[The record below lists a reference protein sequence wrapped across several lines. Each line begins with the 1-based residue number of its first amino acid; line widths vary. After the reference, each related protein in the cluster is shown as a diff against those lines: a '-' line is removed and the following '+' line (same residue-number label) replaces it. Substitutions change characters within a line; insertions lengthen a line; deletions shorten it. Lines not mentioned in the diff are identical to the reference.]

1 MKPELLVTGP
11 IYAPT
16 LAELEKDYTL
26 HRLWTAPDRKAFLR
40 VVADRVRGVVTGGL
54 VGCSRELMDALPRLE
69 IIACFG
75 NPRGTVDLA
84 HARERG
90 IVATNT
96 PDSISAAVADL
107 AVGLMIA
114 VMRRMVASDRYVRTG
129 KWRAGPAPVG
139 RDLGGKTCGIV
150 GLGKIGSHIA
160 KRAEAFGMTVCYHTR
175 QRKDGVP
182 YVHYPDLEA
191 LAAVS
196 DCLILACPLTD
207 ATHGLVSA
215 RILAALG
222 AEGFLVNVA
231 RGPVVDQSALIEA
244 LQTNRIAGAGLDVY
258 WDEPNVPEA
267 LTAMENVV
275 LQPHMG
281 SSIVEV
287 REERGRK
294 LLANLRAHF
303 AGQPVPTPM

>member
-1 MKPELLVTGP
+1 MRPELLVTGP

-16 LAELEKDYTL
+16 LAELEKEYTL
-26 HRLWTAPDRKAFLR
+26 HRLWTAPEREAFLR
-40 VVADRVRGVVTGGL
+40 EVANGVRGVVTGGL
-54 VGCSRELMDALPRLE
+54 FGCSRELMNALPRLE

-114 VMRRMVASDRYVRTG
+114 VMRRIVASDRYVRAG

-139 RDLGGKTCGIV
+139 RDLGRKTCGIV
-150 GLGKIGSHIA
+150 GLGKIGGNIA
-160 KRAEAFGMTVCYHTR
+160 RRAEAFGMTVCYHAR
-175 QRKDGVP
+175 HRKEGAP
-182 YVHYPDLEA
+182 YDYCPDLAEMA
-191 LAAVS
+191 QRS
-196 DCLILACPLTD
+196 DCLILACPLTPE
-207 ATHGLVSA
+207 TRGLVNA
-215 RILAALG
+215 RILDGLG
-222 AEGFLVNVA
+222 PEGFLVNVA
-231 RGPVVDQSALIEA
+231 RGPVVDQSALVEA
-244 LQTNRIAGAGLDVY
+244 LQQNRIAGAGLDVF
-258 WDEPNVPEA
+258 WDEPDVPEA
-267 LTAMENVV
+267 LAAMEHVV

-287 REERGRK
+287 REERGKK
-294 LLANLRAHF
+294 LLANLHAHF
-303 AGQPVPTPM
+303 AGKPVLTPM